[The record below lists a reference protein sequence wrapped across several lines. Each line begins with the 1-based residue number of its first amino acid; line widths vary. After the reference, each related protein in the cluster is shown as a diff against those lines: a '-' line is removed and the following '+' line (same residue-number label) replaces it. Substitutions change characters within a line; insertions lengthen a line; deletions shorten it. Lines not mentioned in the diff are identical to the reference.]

1 MSFVDHFFGRRDAV
15 RTLVV
20 APYARDE
27 LHCDRFDEWVSLVE
41 AADLDAVGVETTMIR
56 DPHPG
61 TYFRTGAIAR
71 LKESAKAT
79 GADIVA
85 VDVDL
90 TPTQQRELE
99 KALDGPA
106 LLDRTAIILI
116 IFGRRAQ
123 SRAGKLQVE
132 LAQAEYALPRL
143 VGLWQH
149 FDRERGARG
158 IRSGA
163 GEKQIEID
171 RRLLRNRITSLKR
184 EFETVERTRD
194 LHRGNRRRRERLHAA
209 AVGYTNVGKS
219 TLLRALAGGPV
230 FVRDMPFATLDPL
243 TRRIELADGTKFLLT
258 DTVGFVQ
265 DLPHGLVEA
274 FKSTLEEVLEAD
286 VLIHVVDASAADPR
300 QQVDTTMQVLGELG
314 ALDRPMLYV
323 LNKLDLVRDPD
334 DVLTEL
340 ADLTPQVRATLAR
353 GEGLEAITDWIR
365 HHAQARAWTVRI
377 RLPVDRPDLIEE
389 AERIAGGG
397 GRWSAEA
404 VEYEVPADSR
414 LAAEWAR

>member
-27 LHCDRFDEWVSLVE
+27 LHRDRFDEWVSLVE
-41 AADLDAVGVETTMIR
+41 AADLDAVGVETAMVR

-61 TYFRTGAIAR
+61 TYFRAGAIAR
-71 LKESAKAT
+71 LQESAKAT
-79 GADIVA
+79 GADVVA

-158 IRSGA
+158 VRSGA

-171 RRLLRNRITSLKR
+171 RRLLRNRITALKR
-184 EFETVERTRD
+184 ELETVERTRD
-194 LHRGNRRRRERLHAA
+194 LHRGKRRRRELLHAA

-286 VLIHVVDASAADPR
+286 VLIHVVDASVADPR
-300 QQVDTTMQVLGELG
+300 SQVDTTMQVLDELG

-323 LNKLDLVRDPD
+323 LNKLDLVRDPG
-334 DVLTEL
+334 DVLTGL
-340 ADLTPQVRATLAR
+340 ADLTPQVRATLSR

-365 HHAQARAWTVRI
+365 HHARARAWTVRI
-377 RLPVDRPDLIEE
+377 RLPVDRPELIEE

-397 GRWSAEA
+397 GKWSAET

-414 LAAEWAR
+414 LAAEWAD

>member
-1 MSFVDHFFGRRDAV
+1 MSFVDHFFGTRDAV

-20 APYARDE
+20 APYARDDQ
-27 LHCDRFDEWVSLVE
+27 HRDRFDEFVSLTA
-41 AADLDAVGVETTMIR
+41 AADLEPVGVESVVVR

-61 TYFRTGAIAR
+61 TYFRAGAIAR
-71 LKESAKAT
+71 LSESAKAV
-79 GADIVA
+79 GADLVA

-90 TPTQQRELE
+90 SPTQQRELE
-99 KALDGPA
+99 KAMDGIGV
-106 LLDRTAIILI
+106 LDRTAIILM

-132 LAQAEYALPRL
+132 LAQAEYVLPRL

-158 IRSGA
+158 VRSGA

-171 RRLLRNRITSLKR
+171 RRLLRNRVTALRR
-184 EFETVERTRD
+184 ELETVERTRD
-194 LHRGNRRRRERLHAA
+194 LHRGKRRRRDLLHVA

-219 TLLRALAGGPV
+219 TLLRLLSGRPV

-243 TRRIELADGTKFLLT
+243 TRRIELGDGTRFLMT

-286 VLIHVVDASAADPR
+286 VLIHVVDVAAADAR
-300 QQVDTTMQVLGELG
+300 SQVDTTMQVLGELG

-323 LNKLDLVRDPD
+323 LNKTDLLRDAD
-334 DVLTEL
+334 DVLAGF
-340 ADLTPQVRATLAR
+340 ADLTPQVRASLAR
-353 GEGLEAITDWIR
+353 GDGVEAVVDWIR
-365 HHAQARAWTVRI
+365 HHARNRGWTVRI
-377 RLPVDRPDLIEE
+377 RLPIERSDLIEQAE
-389 AERIAGGG
+389 AEAGGG
-397 GRWSAEA
+397 HWSEDA
-404 VEYEVPADSR
+404 VEYEVPADSP
-414 LAAEWAR
+414 LAVWAR